1 MIHSLC
7 INFGQLTFIVT
18 YYGNEFRL
26 YNHRNNLLVST
37 CSYDCNFVL
46 ALGDVIIWKAAIN
59 DLCGHT
65 ELLQYFYH
73 NVELS

>member
-7 INFGQLTFIVT
+7 VNFGQLTFIVT

-26 YNHRNNLLVST
+26 YKHRNNLLVST

-46 ALGDVIIWKAAIN
+46 VLGGRREQNLVLSSAIAIK
-59 DLCGHT
+59 G
-65 ELLQYFYH
+65 LQAIASY
-73 NVELS
+73 